1 MCLPATVLL
10 FSEVVFLDCHPYLN
24 FTKNLLRSDFF
35 GEVSR
40 LSTCSTSPRGRS
52 STANRPTRVIGVWG
66 RERNFRRASQTWV
79 IEGHS
84 LGTLLQH
91 FSRNNQ
97 TVSLIPAGG
106 LRGVSPARIF
116 AVTVRS
122 SCPENGIFPPKTW
135 RASVRLIARVG
146 PCGTMGACLID
157 NHTHSVHITLF
168 HGKSPREVI
177 TVSGLQNLWCGI
189 PAVITTHCR
198 LETGVVPK

>member
-10 FSEVVFLDCHPYLN
+10 LSEVVCLDSHPDSNL
-24 FTKNLLRSDFF
+24 TKNLLRSDFF

-40 LSTCSTSPRGRS
+40 LSTCSTIPRGRS
-52 STANRPTRVIGVWG
+52 STVNRPTRVMGVWG
-66 RERNFRRASQTWV
+66 RKRNFRRASQTWV
-79 IEGHS
+79 IEGRS

-106 LRGVSPARIF
+106 LWGVSPAHII

-122 SCPENGIFPPKTW
+122 SCSENGIFPPKTW
-135 RASVRLIARVG
+135 RASVRLIAGVG

-157 NHTHSVHITLF
+157 NHTNSVHITLF
-168 HGKSPREVI
+168 PVKRSRGF
-177 TVSGLQNLWCGI
+177 GLQNLWCGI
-189 PAVITTHCR
+189 PTAITTR
-198 LETGVVPK
+198 RRRFLVVCA